1 MPIAPSPVHR
11 AERTER
17 KRQERA
23 RSFESSEDVQS
34 VLVAPGAVNFTFITR
49 PRVVTAFDI
58 STQGRRQQIHTA
70 ADSVLDRLPVSYSQN
85 NHRNTNCV
93 VCISEISTG
102 EAVRTLPCMHFFH
115 KDCIDQWLKT
125 NMSCPVCKRTVSV

>member
-11 AERTER
+11 AERIER

-49 PRVVTAFDI
+49 PRVVTAFNVN
-58 STQGRRQQIHTA
+58 TQSRRHIRTA
-70 ADSVLDRLPVSYSQN
+70 VDSVLDRLPVSYSQHN
-85 NHRNTNCV
+85 PQNTNCV
-93 VCISEISTG
+93 VCISEISPG
-102 EAVRTLPCMHFFH
+102 EAIRTLPCMHFFH
-115 KDCIDQWLKT
+115 KDCVDQWLKT